1 MWLCTNLHSD
11 LKTNNNKLQKYQTNI
26 RLYPYFRMASDGL
39 AWIAVFFLYMSS
51 VLPLEQVI
59 QLSAIYYLSVFVLE
73 VPSGYFSD
81 RFGRR
86 TTLMLSAFC
95 MIIANSCFIVGG
107 SFAWFAV
114 AQFFLAAGIAM
125 QSGTDTAFHYDSLTM
140 LGQEHE
146 YQQREAKAEQWG
158 MIMLAIATLSG
169 GTLGL
174 IDLRL
179 AYGFALLSA
188 VIMAS
193 LVWCFSEP
201 RHSHNAVDE
210 NLYKG
215 FLSVLKACFA
225 RLRDPVLLWI
235 FLVMIALY
243 TLAHIVYEFYQP
255 YISLLDIS
263 LFDAGEYAPLL
274 SGIVISISMF
284 GGALAARVSVGWHR
298 NLGLVG
304 LFLLAAMIQL
314 SIVGSMALLL
324 HSSILVLICARN
336 FPMSLVHAPVNA
348 AIAPRISNS
357 QRATYLSVQGL
368 AERVV
373 FALFLV
379 VLAGGLEKGQPVDEA
394 ALVDIL
400 MQTFLAG
407 AVLIALLFLSGKRIA
422 RLLS

>member
-1 MWLCTNLHSD
+1 MRWSTNFHPD
-11 LKTNNNKLQKYQTNI
+11 LNTNNNKLQKYQTNI
-26 RLYPYFRMASDGL
+26 RLYPYFRMASDGF

-51 VLPLEQVI
+51 VLSLERVI
-59 QLSAIYYLSVFVLE
+59 LLSAIYYLSVFVLE

-107 SFAWFAV
+107 SFVWFAV
-114 AQFFLAAGIAM
+114 AQFFLAAGMAM
-125 QSGTDTAFHYDSLTM
+125 QSGTDTAFHFDSLIA

-158 MIMLAIATLSG
+158 LTMMAIATLSG
-169 GTLGL
+169 GVLGL
-174 IDLRL
+174 IDFRL
-179 AYGFALLSA
+179 AYGYSLLSA
-188 VIMAS
+188 VVMAM
-193 LVWCFSEP
+193 LVARFSEP
-201 RHSHNAVDE
+201 RHSHSAADE
-210 NLYKG
+210 DLYKG
-215 FLSVLKACFA
+215 FLSVLKACFG
-225 RLRDPVLLWI
+225 RMRDPVLLWI
-235 FLVMIALY
+235 FLMMVALY

-255 YISLLDIS
+255 YISLLDIT
-263 LFDAGEYAPLL
+263 LFDAREYAPLL

-298 NLGLVG
+298 KLGLVG

-324 HSSILVLICARN
+324 HSSILLLICARN
-336 FPMSLVHAPVNA
+336 FPMSLVHAPVNSV
-348 AIAPRISNS
+348 IAPRISS
-357 QRATYLSVQGL
+357 TQRATYLSVQGL

-373 FALFLV
+373 FALILLV
-379 VLAGGLEKGQPVDEA
+379 LSSGLEKGQPVNET

-407 AVLIALLFLSGKRIA
+407 VVVIGLLFLFGKRIVKF
-422 RLLS
+422 LG